1 MKKLLSLLPAV
12 LFATTGYAQNAAAG
26 GPAPSI
32 SIKGIAIDSA
42 TGQPM
47 SFVTVTL
54 QAPQSGKAIKKVV
67 TKSDGTFVV
76 KVPAGNAY
84 SLALTF
90 VGYAEKTVPISSGTA
105 DIDAGQILLVR
116 SATRLKEASVT
127 AARPIVS
134 REVDRLSYD
143 VQADPE
149 AVSLSALEMMR
160 KVPLLSL
167 DANDNVLLN
176 GGGNYKILINGRESA
191 MFARNPTDVLRA
203 MPAANIEKIEVI
215 TTPPAKYDAEGL
227 SGIINII
234 TKRHGDE
241 GYNIGLNG
249 AYHTFY
255 GPNGGVNATYK
266 QGKFGLA
273 FFGFYGFQ
281 PNRVTNSSTTE
292 YIPSIDNTI
301 TQNSINSK
309 HAPVEDGSID
319 LSYEFDSLNLLTFSA
334 NLYQNTTYTGR
345 IQTSATDSAGVM
357 QQGYGLL
364 NSYQE
369 EYLGINAGFN
379 YQLGFKRSKKA
390 LLTISYEFTAG
401 PDEKVIIDS
410 FFNRTNYDPVLYP
423 NFHQYNN
430 ENIAYNT
437 VQIDYAG
444 PLSKR
449 LSTEAGA
456 KAIFRNDYSHF
467 HENDLDSASHEYL
480 PNLQLTN
487 DFNYFQDVYSLY
499 NSYQLNLNKWTAKGG
514 LRLEHTVVNANFTS
528 DSVSISPN
536 YSNLIPS
543 ISIQRDFKAYSLNFG
558 YTQRIQRPGISQL
571 SPYVNLSN
579 PLFIV
584 TGNPSLRPE
593 LDNTFEATY
602 NRFGKNSFIAGVSYA
617 FSTNSIQR
625 VSSLQTDGINGI
637 KDTVNYTTN
646 GNIGVNRNLGVNL
659 NIRLNPGPAF
669 SMGINARLGYLWFKG
684 TYNGTQYSNQGTTGF
699 ASVNARYKWNIGY
712 AVGLNGGYSSG
723 SVTLQGHSEGR
734 ASSNVYVSKDVLKKK
749 GTVAVV
755 GSNVYSKYLTL
766 SSVSGGPDF
775 SQVSYNQSYYRSFS
789 IRFNYRFGKL
799 NSEIKKN
806 QHGINND
813 DIKSGD

>member
-1 MKKLLSLLPAV
+1 MKKWSFLLSA
-12 LFATTGYAQNAAAG
+12 LFLSAFGFAQNA
-26 GPAPSI
+26 APSI
-32 SIKGIAIDSA
+32 SIKGIVLDSA

-47 SFVTVTL
+47 GFVTATL
-54 QAPQSGKAIKKVV
+54 QVPQSGKAIRKVV
-67 TKSDGTFVV
+67 TKGDGSFVV
-76 KVPAGNAY
+76 KVPTGSPYN
-84 SLALTF
+84 LVLTF
-90 VGYAEKTVPISSGTA
+90 VGYAEKTIPISNGTA
-105 DIDAGQILLVR
+105 DIDAGRLTLVR
-116 SATRLKEASVT
+116 SITRLKEASVT
-127 AARPIVS
+127 AAKPIVS

-149 AVSLSALEMMR
+149 AVSLSVLEMMR
-160 KVPLLSL
+160 KVPLLSI
-167 DANDNVLLN
+167 DANDNILLN

-191 MFARNPTDVLRA
+191 MFARNPSDILKA

-234 TKRHGDE
+234 TKRRADE

-249 AYHTFY
+249 AYNTIF
-255 GPNGGVNATYK
+255 GPSGSASGTYK

-273 FFGFYGFQ
+273 VFGVYGFQ
-281 PNRVTNSSTTE
+281 PNRSTNSSTTE
-292 YIPSIDNTI
+292 SIPETGSTI
-301 TQNSINSK
+301 SQNSINSR

-319 LSYEFDSLNLLTFSA
+319 LSYEFDSLNLLTASA
-334 NLYQNTTYTGR
+334 DVYQNTTYTGR
-345 IQTSATDSAGVM
+345 IQSSATESAGLP

-369 EYLGINAGFN
+369 EYLGINAGLN
-379 YQLGFKRSKKA
+379 YQLGFKRSKKE
-390 LLTISYEFTAG
+390 LLTISYAFTAG

-410 FFNRTNYDPVLYP
+410 FFNRVNYDAALAP

-430 ENIAYNT
+430 ENITYNT
-437 VQIDYAG
+437 IQIDYAG

-449 LSTEAGA
+449 LSMEAGA
-456 KAIFRNDYSHF
+456 KAIFRSDYSHF

-480 PNLQLTN
+480 PNVEETN
-487 DFNYFQDVYSLY
+487 DFNYHQDVYSLY
-499 NSYQLNLNKWTAKGG
+499 NSYQLNLNKWTGKGG
-514 LRLEHTVVNANFTS
+514 LRLEHTAVNADFTS
-528 DSVSISPN
+528 EGVSISPN

-543 ISIQRDFKAYSLNFG
+543 ISLQRDFKTTSLNFG

-593 LDNTFEATY
+593 LDNTVEFTY
-602 NRFGKNSFIAGVSYA
+602 NHFGKNSIIAGVSYA

-625 VSSLQTDGINGI
+625 VSSLQTDSVNGI
-637 KDTVNYTTN
+637 TDTVNYTTY
-646 GNIGVNRNLGVNL
+646 GNIGVNRNLGINL
-659 NIRLNPGPAF
+659 NIRLNPSQAF
-669 SMGINARLGYLWFKG
+669 SLGINSRLGHLWFKG
-684 TYNGTQYSNQGTTGF
+684 TYNGALYSNQGYTGF
-699 ASVNARYKWNIGY
+699 AAVNARYKWKNGY
-712 AVGLNGGYSSG
+712 AISLNGGYASG

-734 ASSNVYVSKDVLKKK
+734 AFSQLAIAKDMLKKK
-749 GTVAVV
+749 GTITIAAT
-755 GSNVYSKYLTL
+755 NFYAKYLTL
-766 SSVSGGPDF
+766 STVSSGADF
-775 SQVSYNQSYYRSFS
+775 SQISYNQSYYRSFV
-789 IRFNYRFGKL
+789 IRFNYRFGRL

-813 DIKSGD
+813 DIKSGDSN

>member
-1 MKKLLSLLPAV
+1 MKKLLSLLPAI
-12 LFATTGYAQNAAAG
+12 LFAAFGFAQNA
-26 GPAPSI
+26 APSI
-32 SIKGIAIDSA
+32 SIRGVVLDSA

-54 QAPQSGKAIKKVV
+54 QVPQSGKAIKKVV

-76 KVPAGNAY
+76 KAPAGNAY
-84 SLALTF
+84 SLVLSF
-90 VGYAEKTVPISSGTA
+90 VGYAEITVPISGGSA
-105 DIDAGQILLVR
+105 DIDAGRIMLVR
-116 SATRLKEASVT
+116 STVKLKEASVT
-127 AARPIVS
+127 AATPIVS

-149 AVSLSALEMMR
+149 AVSLSLLEMMR

-176 GGGNYKILINGRESA
+176 GGANYKILINGRESA
-191 MFARNPTDVLRA
+191 MFARNPTDILRA

-215 TTPPAKYDAEGL
+215 TIPPAKYDAEGL

-234 TKRHGDE
+234 TKKHGDE

-249 AYHTFY
+249 GYNTVY
-255 GPNGGVNATYK
+255 GPSVSASGTYK

-273 FFGFYGFQ
+273 VFGVYGFS
-281 PNRVTNSSTTE
+281 PNLVTNSSTTE
-292 YIPSIDNTI
+292 FIPSINNTI
-301 TQNSINSK
+301 AQNSINSR

-319 LSYEFDSLNLLTFSA
+319 LSYEFDSLNLLTASA
-334 NLYQNTTYTGR
+334 NLYQNTTYRQGL
-345 IQTSATDSAGVM
+345 QSSGTDSAGIL
-357 QQGYGLL
+357 QQGFGLL

-369 EYLGINAGFN
+369 EYLGITAGLN
-379 YQLGFKRSKKA
+379 YQLGFKRSKKE

-401 PDEKVIIDS
+401 PDEKVITDS
-410 FFNRTNYDPVLYP
+410 FFNRMNYDPVLFP

-437 VQIDYAG
+437 IQIDYAG
-444 PLSKR
+444 PLSKL

-456 KAIFRNDYSHF
+456 KAIFRSDYSHF
-467 HENDLDSASHEYL
+467 HENDLDSASHSYL
-480 PNLQLTN
+480 PNVAETN
-487 DFNYFQDVYSLY
+487 DFNYYQDVYSLY

-514 LRLEHTVVNANFTS
+514 LRLEHTVVNANFLS
-528 DSVSISPN
+528 EGVAISPN

-543 ISIQRDFKAYSLNFG
+543 ISLQRDFKAYSLNFG

-593 LDNTFEATY
+593 LDNTLEATY
-602 NRFGKNSFIAGVSYA
+602 NHFGKNSIIAGVSYA

-625 VSSLQTDGINGI
+625 VTTLQTDSVNGI
-637 KDTVNYTTN
+637 KDTVNYTSY
-646 GNIGVNRNLGVNL
+646 GNIGVNRNLGINL
-659 NIRLNPGPAF
+659 NIRLNPSQAF
-669 SMGINARLGYLWFKG
+669 SLGLNARLSYLWLKG
-684 TYNGTQYSNQGTTGF
+684 AYNGTLYSNQGYTGF
-699 ASVNARYKWNIGY
+699 AFVNARYKWNNGY
-712 AVGLNGGYSSG
+712 AVGMNGGYSSG
-723 SVTLQGHSEGR
+723 GVTLQGHTQGR
-734 ASSNVYVSKDVLKKK
+734 VSSNVYVSRDVLKKK
-749 GTVAVV
+749 GNVSLVAA
-755 GSNVYSKYLTL
+755 NVYAKFLTL
-766 SSVSGGPDF
+766 QTVSSGPDF
-775 SQVSYNQSYYRSFS
+775 SQVSYNQTNYRFFM
-789 IRFNYRFGKL
+789 IRFNYRFGRL

>member
-1 MKKLLSLLPAV
+1 MKKLFALLPAV
-12 LFATTGYAQNAAAG
+12 LFAAFGFAQNAV
-26 GPAPSI
+26 PSI
-32 SIKGIAIDSA
+32 SIKGIVLDSA

-47 SFVTVTL
+47 AFVTLTL
-54 QAPQSGKAIKKVV
+54 QVPQSGKAIKKVV

-84 SLALTF
+84 NLVLTF
-90 VGYAEKTVPISSGTA
+90 VGFADKTVPIASGTA
-105 DIDAGQILLVR
+105 DLDAGRIMLVR
-116 SATRLKEASVT
+116 STSRLKEASVI
-127 AARPIVS
+127 AARPIVT

-149 AVSLSALEMMR
+149 AVSLSLLDMMR

-191 MFARNPTDVLRA
+191 MFARNPTDILRA
-203 MPAANIEKIEVI
+203 MPAANIERIEVI

-227 SGIINII
+227 SGIINIV
-234 TKRHGDE
+234 TKRRGDE

-249 AYHTFY
+249 GYNTIY
-255 GPNGGVNATYK
+255 GAQASVNGTYK

-273 FFGFYGFQ
+273 VFGVYGFQ
-281 PNRVTNSSTTE
+281 PNLVTNSSTTE
-292 YIPSIDNTI
+292 YIPGIDNTI
-301 TQNSINSK
+301 AQNSINSK

-319 LSYEFDSLNLLTFSA
+319 LSYEFDSLNLLTASA
-334 NLYQNTTYTGR
+334 NLYQNTTYR
-345 IQTSATDSAGVM
+345 QAIQSSTTDGAGIL

-369 EYLGINAGFN
+369 EYLGINAGVN
-379 YQLGFKRSKKA
+379 YQLGFSRSKKA
-390 LLTISYEFTAG
+390 LLTISYQFTAG
-401 PDEKVIIDS
+401 PDEKVITDS
-410 FFNRTNYDPVLYP
+410 FFNRVNYDPVLFP
-423 NFHQYNN
+423 NLHQYNN

-456 KAIFRNDYSHF
+456 KAIFRSDYSHF
-467 HENDLDSASHEYL
+467 HENDLDSASHSYL
-480 PNLQLTN
+480 PNVAETN

-514 LRLEHTVVNANFTS
+514 LRLEHTVVNANFLS
-528 DSVSISPN
+528 EGVAISPN

-543 ISIQRDFKAYSLNFG
+543 ISMQRDFKTYSLNFG

-602 NRFGKNSFIAGVSYA
+602 NRFGRNSFIAGVSYA

-625 VSSLQTDGINGI
+625 VSTLQTDSINGI
-637 KDTVNYTTN
+637 KDTVNYTSY
-646 GNIGVNRNLGVNL
+646 GNIGVNRNLGLNL
-659 NIRLNPGPAF
+659 NIRLNPSPAF
-669 SMGINARLGYLWFKG
+669 SLGVNGRLGYLWFKG
-684 TYNGTQYSNQGTTGF
+684 TYNGTAYSNQGYTGY
-699 ASVNARYKWNIGY
+699 ANVNPRYKLKNGY
-712 AVGLNGGYSSG
+712 AIGLNGGFSSG
-723 SVTLQGHSEGR
+723 NITLQGHSEGQ
-734 ASSNVYVSKDVLKKK
+734 AYSNFYVAKDVLKKK
-749 GTVAVV
+749 GTVTLV
-755 GSNVYSKYLTL
+755 GGNVYGKYLTL
-766 SSVSGGPDF
+766 QTVSSGPDF
-775 SQVSYNQSYYRSFS
+775 SQVSYNQAYYRYFM
-789 IRFNYRFGKL
+789 IRFNYRFGRL
-799 NSEIKKN
+799 NSEIRKN

>member
-1 MKKLLSLLPAV
+1 MKRLSSLLPAI
-12 LFATTGYAQNAAAG
+12 LFAAFGFAQTVT
-26 GPAPSI
+26 PTI
-32 SIKGIAIDSA
+32 SIKGITVDSA
-42 TGQPM
+42 TAQPIG
-47 SFVTVTL
+47 FVTVTL
-54 QAPQSGKAIKKVV
+54 QNPKSGNAIKKVV
-67 TKSDGTFVV
+67 TKGDGTFLL
-76 KVPAGNAY
+76 KAPAGNAY
-84 SLALTF
+84 TLVLTY
-90 VGYAEKTVPISSGTA
+90 VGYIEKPIPINSGST
-105 DIDAGQILLVR
+105 DVDAGKIILVR

-127 AARPIVS
+127 AAKPIVS

-149 AVSLSALEMMR
+149 AVSLSLLDLMR

-191 MFARNPTDVLRA
+191 MFARNPTDILRA
-203 MPAANIEKIEVI
+203 MPASNIVRIEVI

-234 TKRHGDE
+234 TKRRGDE

-249 AYHTFY
+249 AYNTIY
-255 GPNGGVNATYK
+255 GAQGSVNGTYK

-273 FFGFYGFQ
+273 VFGVYGFQ

-292 YIPSIDNTI
+292 YIPVINSII
-301 TQNSINSK
+301 AQNSINST

-319 LSYEFDSLNLLTFSA
+319 LSYEFDSLNLLTASA
-334 NLYQNTTYTGR
+334 NLYQNTTYR
-345 IQTSATDSAGVM
+345 QAIQSSATDNAGIL

-369 EYLGINAGFN
+369 EYLGINAGLN
-379 YQLGFKRSKKA
+379 YQLGFKRSKKK
-390 LLTISYEFTAG
+390 LLTISYQFTAG
-401 PDEKVIIDS
+401 PDEKVITDS
-410 FFNRTNYDPVLYP
+410 FFNRINYDPVFFP

-456 KAIFRNDYSHF
+456 KAIFRSDYSHF
-467 HENDLDSASHEYL
+467 HENDLDSASHSYL
-480 PNLQLTN
+480 PNVAETN

-514 LRLEHTVVNANFTS
+514 LRLEHTEVDANFTS
-528 DSVSISPN
+528 EGVAISPN

-543 ISIQRDFKAYSLNFG
+543 ISLQRDFKAYSLNFG

-593 LDNTFEATY
+593 LDNTFEFSY

-625 VSSLQTDGINGI
+625 VTTLQSDSINGI
-637 KDTVNYTTN
+637 KDTVNYTSY
-646 GNIGVNRNLGVNL
+646 GNIGAKRNLGLNI
-659 NIRLNPGPAF
+659 NIRLNPSAAF
-669 SMGINARLGYLWFKG
+669 SLGINGRLSYLWFKG
-684 TYNGTQYSNQGTTGF
+684 SYNGEQYSNQGYTGY
-699 ASVNARYKWNIGY
+699 ANVNARYKLNKGY

-723 SVTLQGHSEGR
+723 SITLQGHSEGQ
-734 ASSNVYVSKDVLKKK
+734 AYSNCYVSKDVLKKK
-749 GTVAVV
+749 GAITLVAA
-755 GSNVYSKYLTL
+755 NVYAKYLTIR
-766 SSVSGGPDF
+766 SVSSGPDF
-775 SQVSYNQSYYRSFS
+775 SQVSNNQSYYRFIM